1 MACTHANWIILEQ
14 VDAEYT
20 TAKGREVMD
29 HLLDKYEEI
38 DVVISQND
46 DMTFG
51 ALEAMNRRGITTGV
65 EGDVIVVSFDAVKSA
80 LKLVEQGVINVDI
93 ECNPEQGEWVEQVI
107 RALER
112 GEEVE
117 KTFYIEEQVFTQENV
132 SRYLDKRNY

>member
-1 MACTHANWIILEQ
+1 M
-14 VDAEYT
+14 
-20 TAKGREVMD
+20 
-29 HLLDKYEEI
+29 
-38 DVVISQND
+38 
-46 DMTFG
+46 
-51 ALEAMNRRGITTGV
+51 
-65 EGDVIVVSFDAVKSA
+65 
-80 LKLVEQGVINVDI
+80 INVDI

>member
-1 MACTHANWIILEQ
+1 
-14 VDAEYT
+14 
-20 TAKGREVMD
+20 MD